1 MAGIPGWVTVAS
13 AAKRLQVS
21 KQAVYA
27 RINRGTLEARELY
40 GVMLV
45 STRSVEAVLREREA
59 RARTRGGGDYEATA
73 ADQ

>member
-13 AAKRLQVS
+13 AAKRLRITR
-21 KQAVYA
+21 QAVYA

-45 STRSVEAVLREREA
+45 STRSIEAVRREREA
-59 RARTRGGGDYEATA
+59 RARTRGGGEDEITSAYK
-73 ADQ
+73 